1 MIKTLL
7 MVGLGGGAGSMLRYL
22 CQRWIYNFYP
32 HPFPWGTFLVNI
44 VGCFLIGV
52 FYSLSEKSN
61 ILTPEWR
68 LLLTTG
74 FCGGFTTFSAFTF
87 EGIDLMKEN
96 RTGLLLAYIAASVL
110 VGLLATYIG
119 IRLAK

>member
-1 MIKTLL
+1 MIKSLL
-7 MVGLGGGAGSMLRYL
+7 MVGLGGGVGSMLRYL

-32 HPFPWGTFLVNI
+32 HPFPWGTLLVNI
-44 VGCFLIGV
+44 AGCFLIGV
-52 FYSLSEKSN
+52 FYSMSERSN
-61 ILTPEWR
+61 FLTPEWR

-74 FCGGFTTFSAFTF
+74 FCGGFTTFSAFTL
-87 EGIDLMKEN
+87 EGIDLLKEN

-110 VGLLATYIG
+110 VGLLATYTG